1 MDQLELYPW
10 PGNVRE
16 LENIIERAMILSRT
30 PTLTIEKLSAPDS
43 TSEEKFHALAD
54 HEREYILKVLDH
66 THWRIGGPA
75 GAARILD
82 MHPETLR
89 SRLKKL
95 RITRPD
101 FSE

>member
-1 MDQLELYPW
+1 MDQLESYPW

-43 TSEEKFHALAD
+43 TNEEKFHALAD
-54 HEREYILKVLDH
+54 HERDYILKVLDH
-66 THWRIGGPA
+66 THWRISGPA